1 MSLRTDRKTART
13 GTGAPA
19 GPPSG
24 VRSAL
29 RDLVASQA
37 ELEATEER
45 RETERRGCTAVSDL
59 ADRRRAQV
67 SGVLRSVTLRPR
79 QTVPALEA
87 ELYDGS
93 GSVSVVWLGRRS
105 IAGIEPGRRARLE
118 GLVCVQNGRRTM
130 YNPRYELSP
139 RPGD

>member
-1 MSLRTDRKTART
+1 MSVDETTGKSLEAGAGHGRLRT
-13 GTGAPA
+13 
-19 GPPSG
+19 
-24 VRSAL
+24 AL
-29 RDLVASQA
+29 HDLVASQA
-37 ELEATEER
+37 EIEAGEER
-45 RETERRGCTAVSDL
+45 RETERRGCTAVADL
-59 ADRRRAQV
+59 QNRRRAKV

-93 GSVSVVWLGRRS
+93 GSVHLVWLGRRQ

-118 GLVCVQNGRRTM
+118 GLVCVQDGRRTM

-139 RPGD
+139 RPGE

>member
-1 MSLRTDRKTART
+1 M
-13 GTGAPA
+13 GT
-19 GPPSG
+19 
-24 VRSAL
+24 VRQAL
-29 RDLVASQA
+29 HGLVASQS
-37 ELEATEER
+37 EIEADEER
-45 RETERRGCTAVSDL
+45 KETARRGCVPVGELPA
-59 ADRRRAQV
+59 RQRAQV

-93 GSVSVVWLGRRS
+93 GSLHVVWLGRRQ

-118 GLVCVQNGRRTM
+118 GLVCVQDGRRTM

-139 RPGD
+139 RPGE